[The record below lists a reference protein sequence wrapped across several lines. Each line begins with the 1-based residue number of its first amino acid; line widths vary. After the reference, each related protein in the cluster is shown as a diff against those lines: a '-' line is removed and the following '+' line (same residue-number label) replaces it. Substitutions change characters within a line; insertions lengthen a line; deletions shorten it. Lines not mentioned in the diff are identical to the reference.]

1 MNEILKKRIEEGA
14 DHFAHL
20 YPKVSVAD
28 VITFRKDAFAAG
40 ARFALSN
47 QWISVDEALPDYE
60 EGVLVIDK
68 LGVENTGY
76 YFNHRSN
83 NPMVKTYKNG
93 FCDIVFEEVAY
104 WMPVPEL
111 NTGKTVKLSNST
123 TPIKEL

>member
-1 MNEILKKRIEEGA
+1 MHEILKKRIEGLPYKKIHPYKTDVNDAYNEGFIEGVQWA
-14 DHFAHL
+14 
-20 YPKVSVAD
+20 V
-28 VITFRKDAFAAG
+28 
-40 ARFALSN
+40 SN
-47 QWISVDEALPDYE
+47 QWISVDEALPDYD
-60 EGVLVIDK
+60 EGVLVTDK

-93 FCDIVFEEVAY
+93 FCDIGFEEVAY

>member
-1 MNEILKKRIEEGA
+1 MHEILNKRIEGLPYKKIHPYKTDVNDAYNEGFIEGVQWA
-14 DHFAHL
+14 
-20 YPKVSVAD
+20 V
-28 VITFRKDAFAAG
+28 
-40 ARFALSN
+40 SN
-47 QWISVDEALPDYE
+47 QWISVDEALPEYE
-60 EGVLVIDK
+60 EAVLVIDK
-68 LGVENTGY
+68 LGVEDTGY

-93 FCDIVFEEVAY
+93 FCDIGFEEVEY

>member
-1 MNEILKKRIEEGA
+1 MSEILKKRIEEGA

-60 EGVLVIDK
+60 EDVLVIDK

-93 FCDIVFEEVAY
+93 FCDIGFEEVEY
-104 WMPVPEL
+104 WMPVPKFET
-111 NTGKTVKLSNST
+111 NK
-123 TPIKEL
+123 IE

>member
-1 MNEILKKRIEEGA
+1 MNREQLEESAKQYGLVNFKPDEAEAAKRG
-14 DHFAHL
+14 FM
-20 YPKVSVAD
+20 
-28 VITFRKDAFAAG
+28 AG

-60 EGVLVIDK
+60 EDVLVIDK
-68 LGVENTGY
+68 LGVEDTGY

-93 FCDIVFEEVAY
+93 FCDIGFEEVEY

-111 NTGKTVKLSNST
+111 KEEKTVKLSNST
-123 TPIKEL
+123 TLIREL